1 MRLIIVGPPGAG
13 KGTQAESIIKKYQ
26 IPHIST
32 GDILRENIKAETDL
46 GRKAKEYMDQGN
58 LVPDD
63 LVVALVQDRLTRDDC
78 ENGFLLD
85 GFPRTVAQAVA
96 LDAQLKKMGIKLD
109 RVINMEVDENLLVER
124 AVGRRVC
131 KTCGATYHVKNNPPK
146 KDGICDVDGGELI
159 QRADDTESTVKNRIK
174 VYKEQ
179 TAPLVDYYRAQG
191 LLLNVDGAKDIDNVF
206 DQIVK
211 GLA

>member
-32 GDILRENIKAETDL
+32 GDILRENIKEETDL
-46 GRKAKEYMDQGN
+46 GLEAKKYMDQGD
-58 LVPDD
+58 LVPDH
-63 LVVALVQDRLTRDDC
+63 LVVALVQDRLTRKDC

-96 LDAQLKKMGIKLD
+96 LDAQLKKMGIQLD
-109 RVINMEVDENLLVER
+109 RVVNMEVDEKLLVER
-124 AVGRRVC
+124 AVGRRIC
-131 KTCGATYHVKNNPPK
+131 KSCGATYHVKNNPPK
-146 KDGICDVDGGELI
+146 EEGICDVDGGQLI
-159 QRADDTESTVKNRIK
+159 QRADDTKETVENRIK

-179 TAPLVDYYRAQG
+179 TSPLIDYYRAQG
-191 LLLNVDGAKDIDNVF
+191 LLLNIDGSQDIDQVF

>member
-32 GDILRENIKAETDL
+32 GDILRENIKEETDL
-46 GRKAKEYMDQGN
+46 GLEAKKYMDQGD
-58 LVPDD
+58 LVPDH
-63 LVVALVQDRLTRDDC
+63 LVVALVQDRLTRKDC

-96 LDAQLKKMGIKLD
+96 LDAQLKKMGIQLD
-109 RVINMEVDENLLVER
+109 RVVNMEVDENLLVER
-124 AVGRRVC
+124 AVGRRIC
-131 KTCGATYHVKNNPPK
+131 KSCGATYHVKNNPPK
-146 KDGICDVDGGELI
+146 EEDICDVDGGQLI
-159 QRADDTESTVKNRIK
+159 QRADDTKETVENRIK

-179 TAPLVDYYRAQG
+179 TSPLIDYYRAQG
-191 LLLNVDGAKDIDNVF
+191 LLLNIDGSQDIDQVF

>member
-32 GDILRENIKAETDL
+32 GDILRENIKEETDL
-46 GRKAKEYMDQGN
+46 GLEAKKYMDQGD
-58 LVPDD
+58 LVPDH
-63 LVVALVQDRLTRDDC
+63 LVVALVQDRLTRKDC

-96 LDAQLKKMGIKLD
+96 LDAQLKKMGIELD
-109 RVINMEVDENLLVER
+109 RVVNMEVDENLLVER
-124 AVGRRVC
+124 AVGRRIC
-131 KTCGATYHVKNNPPK
+131 KSCGATYHVKNNPPK
-146 KDGICDVDGGELI
+146 EEGICDVDGGQLI
-159 QRADDTESTVKNRIK
+159 QRADDTKETVENRIK

-179 TAPLVDYYRAQG
+179 TSPLIDYYRAQG
-191 LLLNVDGAKDIDNVF
+191 LLLNIDGSQDIDQVF

>member
-32 GDILRENIKAETDL
+32 GDILRENIKEETDL
-46 GRKAKEYMDQGN
+46 GLEAKKYMDQGD
-58 LVPDD
+58 LVPDH
-63 LVVALVQDRLTRDDC
+63 LVVALVQDRLTRKDC

-96 LDAQLKKMGIKLD
+96 LDAQLKKMGIQLD
-109 RVINMEVDENLLVER
+109 RVVNMEVDENLLVER
-124 AVGRRVC
+124 AVGRRIC
-131 KTCGATYHVKNNPPK
+131 KSCGATYHVKNNPPK
-146 KDGICDVDGGELI
+146 EEGICDVDGGQLI
-159 QRADDTESTVKNRIK
+159 QRADDTKETVENRIK

-179 TAPLVDYYRAQG
+179 TSPLIDYYRAQG
-191 LLLNVDGAKDIDNVF
+191 LLLNIDGSQDIDQVF

>member
-32 GDILRENIKAETDL
+32 GDILRENIKEETDL
-46 GRKAKEYMDQGN
+46 GLEAKKYMDQGD
-58 LVPDD
+58 LVPDH
-63 LVVALVQDRLTRDDC
+63 LVVALVQDRLTRKDC

-96 LDAQLKKMGIKLD
+96 LDAQLKKMGIELD
-109 RVINMEVDENLLVER
+109 RVVNMEVDEKLLVER
-124 AVGRRVC
+124 AVGRRIC
-131 KTCGATYHVKNNPPK
+131 KSCGATYHVKNNPPK
-146 KDGICDVDGGELI
+146 EEGICDVDGGQLI
-159 QRADDTESTVKNRIK
+159 QRADDTKETVENRIK

-179 TAPLVDYYRAQG
+179 TSPLIDYYRAQG
-191 LLLNVDGAKDIDNVF
+191 LLLNIDGSQDIDQVF

>member
-32 GDILRENIKAETDL
+32 GDILRENIKEETDL
-46 GRKAKEYMDQGN
+46 GLEAKKYMDQGD
-58 LVPDD
+58 LVPDN
-63 LVVALVQDRLTRDDC
+63 LVVALVQDRLTRKDC

-96 LDAQLKKMGIKLD
+96 LDAQLKKMGIQLD
-109 RVINMEVDENLLVER
+109 RVVNMEVDEKLLVER
-124 AVGRRVC
+124 AVGRRIC
-131 KTCGATYHVKNNPPK
+131 QSCGATYHVKNNPPK
-146 KDGICDVDGGELI
+146 EEGICDVDGGQLI
-159 QRADDTESTVKNRIK
+159 QRADDTKETVENRIK

-179 TAPLVDYYRAQG
+179 TSPLIDYYRAQG
-191 LLLNVDGAKDIDNVF
+191 LLLNIDGSQDIDQVF

>member
-32 GDILRENIKAETDL
+32 GDILRENIKEETDL
-46 GRKAKEYMDQGN
+46 GLEAKKYMDQGD
-58 LVPDD
+58 LVPDH
-63 LVVALVQDRLTRDDC
+63 LVVALVQDRLTRKDC

-96 LDAQLKKMGIKLD
+96 LDAQLKKMGIELD
-109 RVINMEVDENLLVER
+109 RVVNMEVDENLLVER
-124 AVGRRVC
+124 AVGRRIC
-131 KTCGATYHVKNNPPK
+131 KSCGATYHVKNNPPK
-146 KDGICDVDGGELI
+146 KEGTCDVDGGQLI
-159 QRADDTESTVKNRIK
+159 QRADDTEETVANRIK

-179 TAPLVDYYRAQG
+179 TSPLIDYYRAQG
-191 LLLNVDGAKDIDNVF
+191 LLLNIDGSQDIDQVF

>member
-32 GDILRENIKAETDL
+32 GDILRENIKEETDL
-46 GRKAKEYMDQGN
+46 GLEAKKYMDQGD
-58 LVPDD
+58 LVPDH
-63 LVVALVQDRLTRDDC
+63 LVVALVQDRLTRKDC

-85 GFPRTVAQAVA
+85 GFPRTVAQAVS

-109 RVINMEVDENLLVER
+109 RVVNMEVDEKLLVER
-124 AVGRRVC
+124 AVGRRIC
-131 KTCGATYHVKNNPPK
+131 KSCGATYHVKNNPPK
-146 KDGICDVDGGELI
+146 KEGTCDVDGGQLI
-159 QRADDTESTVKNRIK
+159 QRADDTEETVANRIK

-179 TAPLVDYYRAQG
+179 TSPLIDYYRAQG
-191 LLLNVDGAKDIDNVF
+191 LLLNIDGSQGIDQVF

>member
-32 GDILRENIKAETDL
+32 GDILRENIKEETDL
-46 GRKAKEYMDQGN
+46 GLEAKKYMDQGD
-58 LVPDD
+58 LVPDH
-63 LVVALVQDRLTRDDC
+63 LVVALVQDRLTRKDC

-96 LDAQLKKMGIKLD
+96 LDAQLKKMGIELD
-109 RVINMEVDENLLVER
+109 RVVNMEVDEKLLVER
-124 AVGRRVC
+124 AVGRRIC
-131 KTCGATYHVKNNPPK
+131 KSCGATYHVKNNPPK
-146 KDGICDVDGGELI
+146 EEGICDVDGGQLI
-159 QRADDTESTVKNRIK
+159 QRADDTKETVENRIK

-179 TAPLVDYYRAQG
+179 TSPLIDYYRSQG
-191 LLLNVDGAKDIDNVF
+191 LLLNIDGSQDIDQVF

>member
-32 GDILRENIKAETDL
+32 GDILRENIKEETDL
-46 GRKAKEYMDQGN
+46 GLEAKKYMDQGD
-58 LVPDD
+58 LVPDH
-63 LVVALVQDRLTRDDC
+63 LVVALIQDRLTRKDC

-96 LDAQLKKMGIKLD
+96 LDAQLKKMGIQLD
-109 RVINMEVDENLLVER
+109 RVVNMEVDEKLLVER
-124 AVGRRVC
+124 AVGRRIC
-131 KTCGATYHVKNNPPK
+131 KSCGATYHVKNNPPK
-146 KDGICDVDGGELI
+146 EEGICDVDGGQLI
-159 QRADDTESTVKNRIK
+159 QRADDTKETVENRIK

-179 TAPLVDYYRAQG
+179 TSPLIDYYRAQG
-191 LLLNVDGAKDIDNVF
+191 LLLNIDGSQDIDQVF